1 MSAYGAFAALYDRL
15 MDDVD
20 YDGWADWYLQ
30 LLNAAGVAPKK
41 LCDCA
46 CGTGSMSVRFAR
58 RGIQVTGADLSG
70 EMLARAQE
78 KARGFGV
85 QVMFVAQDMC
95 ALTLPR
101 PVDALVCACD
111 GVNYLTDLKQVK
123 ACFAHVFEALRP
135 GGRFAFDISAP
146 AKLNGM
152 AGQMYG
158 EDREDVTYL
167 WMNERN
173 DERNT
178 LEMNLAFFVKQDGGL
193 YKRFS
198 ERHVQRIHQPEELI
212 ALLEQAGFTD
222 ISAYSGMTL
231 EPCTARD
238 ERIHFIAHKP
248 Q

>member
-1 MSAYGAFAALYDRL
+1 MAAYQDFAALYDEL
-15 MDDVD
+15 MNDVD
-20 YDGWADWYLQ
+20 YDAWGRYYMQ
-30 LLNAAGVAPKK
+30 LLKLGPKDKVAEMG
-41 LCDCA
+41 
-46 CGTGSMSVRFAR
+46 CGTGSISIRLAKA
-58 RGIQVTGADLSG
+58 GIPLLATDLSP
-70 EMLARAQE
+70 EMIA
-78 KARGFGV
+78 
-85 QVMFVAQDMC
+85 VAQDKARASGAQVQFAVQDMTRF
-95 ALTLPR
+95 AVPR
-101 PVDALVCACD
+101 RVHAVLCACD

-173 DERNT
+173 DEKHT
-178 LEMNLAFFVKQDGGL
+178 LEMNLAFFVKQDSGL

>member
-1 MSAYGAFAALYDRL
+1 MAAYQDFAALYDEL
-15 MDDVD
+15 MNDVD
-20 YDGWADWYLQ
+20 YDAWARYYMQ
-30 LLNAAGVAPKK
+30 LLKLGPKDKVAEMG
-41 LCDCA
+41 
-46 CGTGSMSVRFAR
+46 CGTGSISIRLAKA
-58 RGIQVTGADLSG
+58 GIPLLATDLSP
-70 EMLARAQE
+70 EMIA
-78 KARGFGV
+78 
-85 QVMFVAQDMC
+85 VAQDKARASGAQVQFAVQDMTRF
-95 ALTLPR
+95 AVPR
-101 PVDALVCACD
+101 RVHAVLCACD

-123 ACFAHVFEALRP
+123 SCFAHVFEALRP

-167 WMNERN
+167 WMNEHN

>member
-1 MSAYGAFAALYDRL
+1 MAAYQDFAALYDEL
-15 MDDVD
+15 MNDVD
-20 YDGWADWYLQ
+20 YDAWARYYMQ
-30 LLNAAGVAPKK
+30 LLMLGPKDKVAEMG
-41 LCDCA
+41 
-46 CGTGSMSVRFAR
+46 CGTGSISIRLAKA
-58 RGIQVTGADLSG
+58 GIPLLATDLSP
-70 EMLARAQE
+70 EMIA
-78 KARGFGV
+78 
-85 QVMFVAQDMC
+85 VAQDKARASGAQVQFAVQDMTRF
-95 ALTLPR
+95 AVPR
-101 PVDALVCACD
+101 RVHVVLCACD
-111 GVNYLTDLKQVK
+111 GLNYLTDLKQVK

-173 DERNT
+173 DEKHT
-178 LEMNLAFFVKQDGGL
+178 LEMNLTFFVKQDGGL

>member
-1 MSAYGAFAALYDRL
+1 MAAYQDFAALYDEL
-15 MDDVD
+15 MNDVD
-20 YDGWADWYLQ
+20 YDAWARYYMQ
-30 LLNAAGVAPKK
+30 LLKLGPKDKVAEMG
-41 LCDCA
+41 
-46 CGTGSMSVRFAR
+46 CGTGSISIRLAKA
-58 RGIQVTGADLSG
+58 GIPLLATDLSP
-70 EMLARAQE
+70 EMIA
-78 KARGFGV
+78 
-85 QVMFVAQDMC
+85 VAQDKARASGAQVQFAVQDMTRF
-95 ALTLPR
+95 AVPR
-101 PVDALVCACD
+101 RVHAVLCACD

>member
-1 MSAYGAFAALYDRL
+1 MAAYQDFAALYDEL
-15 MDDVD
+15 MNDMD
-20 YDGWADWYLQ
+20 YDAWGRYYMQ
-30 LLNAAGVAPKK
+30 LLKLGPKDKVAEMG
-41 LCDCA
+41 
-46 CGTGSMSVRFAR
+46 CGTGSISIRLAKA
-58 RGIQVTGADLSG
+58 GIPLLATDLSP
-70 EMLARAQE
+70 EMIA
-78 KARGFGV
+78 
-85 QVMFVAQDMC
+85 VAQDKARASGAQVQFAVQDMTRF
-95 ALTLPR
+95 AVPR
-101 PVDALVCACD
+101 RVHAVLCACD

-135 GGRFAFDISAP
+135 GGRFAISAP

-173 DERNT
+173 DEKHT
-178 LEMNLAFFVKQDGGL
+178 LEMNLAFFVKQDSGL